1 MLSNL
6 NLAYIHL
13 RLEELFG
20 GTDWFGSINIMFM
33 GDLLQLPP
41 VSGDPVFS
49 KLSQKAMSKLGC
61 MESGNIWKDT
71 IVYNELTINE
81 RQKSDPVYS
90 KVLDEI
96 HWGCPS

>member
-20 GTDWFGSINIMFM
+20 GTDWFGSMKVIYV

-41 VSGDPVFS
+41 LNGDPVFS
-49 KLSQKAMSKLGC
+49 KLITKQCQSLVA
-61 MESGNIWKDT
+61 
-71 IVYNELTINE
+71 
-81 RQKSDPVYS
+81 
-90 KVLDEI
+90 
-96 HWGCPS
+96 WGQVIFGKTLSHMMN